1 MFVPVSLDTKDHS
14 QGLVQNIRH
23 LIFKVLGGNERVHKL
38 LTALNHGVDFTTAS
52 SEVCIVVE
60 GFPQVID
67 RLATGFGTCINQDT
81 DFGLQH
87 LADGVEEPTVRVN
100 LLLVLS
106 LNDQD
111 DLTRDQVVGVI
122 GLWENKGRGSIHRQ
136 LGGIL

>member
-1 MFVPVSLDTKDHS
+1 MSLRMVIPVVLTQD
-14 QGLVQNIRH
+14 VRH
-23 LIFKVLGGNERVHKL
+23 LILKVLCGDQWIQEL
-38 LTALNHGVDFTTAS
+38 PATLDHGVDFTTATAQ
-52 SEVCIVVE
+52 VFVIVE
-60 GFPQVID
+60 GLPEVID

-111 DLTRDQVVGVI
+111 NLTRDQVVGVI
-122 GLWENKGRGSIHRQ
+122 GLWENKRRGSIHRQ

>member
-1 MFVPVSLDTKDHS
+1 MSLRMVIPVVLTQD
-14 QGLVQNIRH
+14 VRH
-23 LIFKVLGGNERVHKL
+23 LILKVLCGDQWIQELPATLDHS
-38 LTALNHGVDFTTAS
+38 VDFTTATAH
-52 SEVCIVVE
+52 VFVIVE
-60 GFPQVID
+60 GLPEVID